1 VAIAG
6 AGTGY
11 SVYSSRQQGAYQQ
24 AVANQNADLAEQA
37 ARDATK
43 RAKIEESQLREDIG
57 QKIGA
62 QRAAYAAGGVEL
74 GSPGSALETVADTAA
89 LGEQDVRTL
98 RANAAREA
106 WGYRAQAVGFTAQG
120 RSASYLSRAASVN
133 SLLNFGAGLAT
144 GASRGDY
151 YLGKNSGPG

>member
-1 VAIAG
+1 MSKS
-6 AGTGY
+6 GTWM
-11 SVYSSRQQGAYQQ
+11 VETMNAERDAALARQ
-24 AVANQNADLAEQA
+24 AVAVAAEA
-37 ARDATK
+37 AQQRDKACLDT
-43 RAKIEESQLREDIG
+43 AWP
-57 QKIGA
+57 A
-62 QRAAYAAGGVEL
+62 WWAGI
-74 GSPGSALETVADTAA
+74 GSALETVADTAA